1 MKLLEQ
7 VEKYIFT
14 NEVAAEKFINDTK
27 TTAEF
32 ELIDRKITQKE
43 TKDNIF
49 YLVSIKK
56 RFMTLSDAKEE
67 MGL

>member
-14 NEVAAEKFINDTK
+14 DEVAAEKFINDTK
-27 TTAEF
+27 SSAEF

-43 TKDNIF
+43 TKDSIF
-49 YLVSIKK
+49 YLISIKK
-56 RFMTLSDAKEE
+56 RFTTLSDAKEE